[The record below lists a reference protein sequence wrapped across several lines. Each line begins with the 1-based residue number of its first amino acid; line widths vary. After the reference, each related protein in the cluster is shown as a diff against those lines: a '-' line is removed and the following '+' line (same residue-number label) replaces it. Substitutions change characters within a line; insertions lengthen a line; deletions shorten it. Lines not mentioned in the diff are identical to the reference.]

1 MGLHAVP
8 LGAEEEHV
16 FTEVGQPRQLPRVR
30 HETWYRLEHDNKHTL
45 NNNGKEQ
52 ILW

>member
-1 MGLHAVP
+1 MLYLP

-30 HETWYRLEHDNKHTL
+30 HKTWYRLEHDNKHTL
-45 NNNGKEQ
+45 YNNGKEQ